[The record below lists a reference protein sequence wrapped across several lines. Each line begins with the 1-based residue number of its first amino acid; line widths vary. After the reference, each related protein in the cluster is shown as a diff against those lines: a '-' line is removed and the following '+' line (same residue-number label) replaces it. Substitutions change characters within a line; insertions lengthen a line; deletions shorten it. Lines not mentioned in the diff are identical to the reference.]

1 MLCILFLICYNID
14 VDLNVS
20 EGVETVS
27 VAVGQHLLLPC
38 ETGAVN
44 PPEQSTWMKDGVEV
58 TGNEVSVN
66 ATCVQ
71 SLVVNNYILV
81 DVH

>member
-1 MLCILFLICYNID
+1 MYSVLFAID

-20 EGVETVS
+20 EEVETVS
-27 VAVGQHLLLPC
+27 VAMGKHLLLSC

-44 PPEQSTWMKDGVEV
+44 PPEQSTWMKDGIEV

-66 ATCVQ
+66 ATCTH
-71 SLVVNNYILV
+71 N
-81 DVH
+81 H